1 MLAVVTAVL
10 VGLTGSSLAQAAEA
24 SSGRLIPPN
33 EAFGIAAG
41 LADASSDL
49 ALQCLMG
56 KIGDRVRGGSPTT
69 RVASIAVKE
78 SLNFAQAKKGCGAMV
93 ETLKAAGVIVGLAEL
108 DRPAWVS
115 LEQSTKKRVLRPDEC
130 TVVMHAG
137 PSEEFAAKFTAKF
150 TC

>member
-1 MLAVVTAVL
+1 MQ
-10 VGLTGSSLAQAAEA
+10 SAEA
-24 SSGRLIPPN
+24 APGRLIPAN

-41 LADASSDL
+41 LADASGDL

-69 RVASIAVKE
+69 RVASVAVKE
-78 SLNFAQAKKGCGAMV
+78 SLAFAQAKKGCDAMV

-108 DRPAWVS
+108 NQPAWVS
-115 LEQSTKKRVLRPDEC
+115 LEQSTKKRFLRPDEC

-137 PSEEFAAKFTAKF
+137 PSEALALKFTAKF